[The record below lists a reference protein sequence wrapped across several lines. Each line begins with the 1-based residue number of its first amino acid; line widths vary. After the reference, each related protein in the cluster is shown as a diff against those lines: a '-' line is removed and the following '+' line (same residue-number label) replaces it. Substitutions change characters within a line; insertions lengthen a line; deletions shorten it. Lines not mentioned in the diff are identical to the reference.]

1 MTGVLIETRMQTH
14 RGGHGRTRGQGAFSE
29 LRRGLG
35 GNCSPDTVA
44 SGFWTPGLRRSRLAV
59 APHTEPLTA
68 AGPARAA
75 RVLGGT
81 GGGGASQLGACAW
94 LAARV
99 SLRTGPK
106 GRSRGVPH
114 PNPWARTSEFLG
126 FRKNTRQL
134 TAWRV
139 REGGR
144 AWSRRIRKRGRARA
158 RRGAGGRAPR
168 PRPEAG
174 QPDSH
179 GARDWPAEEAPRQ
192 PTRADGHPAHGRVR
206 CRGPGAHRTPR
217 ASAGARASGPCGE
230 GACPGIRLFLT
241 R

>member
-81 GGGGASQLGACAW
+81 GGGVTTRRMR
-94 LAARV
+94 LA
-99 SLRTGPK
+99 
-106 GRSRGVPH
+106 GRSREP
-114 PNPWARTSEFLG
+114 
-126 FRKNTRQL
+126 QD
-134 TAWRV
+134 
-139 REGGR
+139 
-144 AWSRRIRKRGRARA
+144 
-158 RRGAGGRAPR
+158 
-168 PRPEAG
+168 RPERQVEG
-174 QPDSH
+174 CPSPKPM
-179 GARDWPAEEAPRQ
+179 GSNFRIPR
-192 PTRADGHPAHGRVR
+192 
-206 CRGPGAHRTPR
+206 
-217 ASAGARASGPCGE
+217 
-230 GACPGIRLFLT
+230 I
-241 R
+241 